1 MKLEI
6 DEILYY
12 IAQASRFILEHTA
25 GLTSEE
31 YERNQMLY
39 LAVERQFIIIGEA
52 TNMLLSADAAT
63 AHSLTNYR
71 GIIDFRNRLVHD
83 FPNRKHDRVWFAIT
97 NRLPTLYL
105 EVTQIM
111 EQLED

>member
-1 MKLEI
+1 MKLEV

-12 IAQASRFILEHTA
+12 IAEASRFILDSTSD
-25 GLTSEE
+25 LTPDE
-31 YERNQMLY
+31 YEQNQILY
-39 LAVERQFIIIGEA
+39 LAVERQFITIGEA

-63 AHSLTNYR
+63 AHNLTNYR

-83 FPNRKHDRVWFAIT
+83 FPNRRHDRVWFAIT
-97 NRLPTLYL
+97 NSLPTLYR

-111 EQLED
+111 EQLEE